1 MISLAAVQ
9 PIVDAVLY
17 EGYILY
23 PYRPT
28 SDKNRQRWTF
38 GGIYPQVYFDATGGA
53 EPCHMQTQCLI
64 EGDADTKLEVRVR
77 FLQPAAREVGKL
89 KQPLQSWPD
98 NDAVDAALPAFEPV
112 ASLVLGDKQYYSWQ
126 EAMERDVAV
135 ADCRLGALLDATERR
150 PFNFG
155 DGREI
160 EPITD
165 DAGVV
170 QGVIV
175 HRHSAL
181 DGHVELAAEQVADNI
196 YRLTVRVENHTRM
209 DPATIDNRE
218 QASLHSFAS
227 THTILGVEGGH
238 FLSLMDPPDALADIA
253 AACDNQGAYPI
264 LVGDPRRHDTLLSSP
279 IILYDYPEIAPE
291 SPGDLYDGTEI
302 DELLSLSILAMTDA
316 EKREMAATDARGAA
330 LLKRTEALTG
340 EDFMR
345 MHGVLRQPKA
355 DEGLGTGDWG
365 LDGENNTLEPAT
377 ADDHNGPRLAY
388 YSNDGSQLKVGDRV
402 RLRPKP
408 NGDVWDMV
416 LKDKTAVVEGIER
429 DFEDKI
435 HVAVA
440 IDDDPGRE
448 WGMQRMPGHRF
459 FFSLDEVEPLEQAEA
474 DREAR
479 A

>member
-9 PIVDAVLY
+9 PIVDAALY

-28 SDKNRQRWTF
+28 SNKNRQRWIF
-38 GGIYPQVYFDATGGA
+38 GGIYPQVYFEATGGA

-64 EGDADTKLEVRVR
+64 EGDAETRLEVRVR

-98 NDAVDAALPAFEPV
+98 NDAADAELPAFEPV
-112 ASLVLGDKQYYSWQ
+112 ASLVLGDKQYHSWQ

-160 EPITD
+160 EPIAD

-181 DGHVELAAEQVADNI
+181 DGQVELAAEQVADNI
-196 YRLTVRVENHTRM
+196 YRLTVRIENHTRM
-209 DPATIDNRE
+209 DPATIENRE
-218 QASLHSFAS
+218 QASLYSFAS
-227 THTILGVEGGH
+227 THTILGVEAGQ
-238 FLSLMDPPDALADIA
+238 FLSLMDPPDALADMA

-264 LVGDPRRHDTLLSSP
+264 LIGDPRHHDTLLSSP

-302 DELLSLSILAMTDA
+302 DEILSLNILAMTDE

-345 MHGVLRQPKA
+345 MHGVLRQPWA
-355 DEGLGTGDWG
+355 GAEVGTRDLLGPSP
-365 LDGENNTLEPAT
+365 EESPLEPT
-377 ADDHNGPRLAY
+377 QNGPRLAY

-459 FFSLDEVEPLEQAEA
+459 FFSLDEVEPLEQAAA